1 MPKCKLQTMSISFMT
16 TEYPTSGD
24 CVQQEN
30 TLCPKTRITSGR
42 FLEHDSEFPVLKMS
56 LHSPHLNPTEHRCNV
71 WNRRFTSR
79 MCRQQIFSNCMM
91 LSYQCDSKSLRNDS
105 STLLNLLNKEW
116 RGSVS
121 KRGWKIRLDQQSLK
135 RFEVVR
141 GKLYLKVPFLQIIYM
156 LRKQVNNCTW
166 QH

>member
-1 MPKCKLQTMSISFMT
+1 MSIPLWPQSIQPLVTVSSRKTHCLPKLRFFQAGFLNT
-16 TEYPTSGD
+16 TVCFLYSK
-24 CVQQEN
+24 CLSIHQISIQQSIN
-30 TLCPKTRITSGR
+30 T
-42 FLEHDSEFPVLKMS
+42 MW
-56 LHSPHLNPTEHRCNV
+56 

-105 STLLNLLNKEW
+105 STLLNLLDKEW

-121 KRGWKIRLDQQSLK
+121 KRGWKIRSDQQFLK
-135 RFEVVR
+135 RFEVVW
-141 GKLYLKVPFLQIIYM
+141 GKLYLKVLFLQIIYM